1 VPRNILLVEDDLVI
15 QNLSKNALEEAGFAV
30 DACGTVDEA
39 VRAFGRKSPD
49 LILLDIGLPDGSGF
63 EVCRRLRLGERKNL
77 PFIFLTAKGD
87 IKTRME
93 GFKLGAHDYIQ
104 KPFAIEELF
113 ARVRIHLRLKQTHE
127 ELARRNSDLEIRDRL
142 RQDLT
147 DMILHDLRTPVA
159 SIKGTLE
166 IVASRG
172 LISEGDAAK
181 FLRQAE
187 SAAEFMLL
195 MINDL
200 LDVSQAKQVGL
211 RPEFSEADVET
222 LLKKAADLFEN
233 RCRKRGISLRVAY
246 SGLPKTLRTDPG
258 LLFRILANLISNAIN
273 VSTKEQ
279 EVVLSCE
286 PAGSFV
292 RFAVSDRGPGVPH
305 AIKSRIFEKYTA
317 FSPRKEVPEGQSR
330 GIGLNFCR
338 LAAQA
343 LRGRIRLEDNPGGGS
358 VFICETPA
366 QVGAVPLRS

>member
-1 VPRNILLVEDDLVI
+1 VPRSILLVEDDQVI
-15 QNLSKNALEEAGFAV
+15 QNLSKNALEDAGFTV
-30 DACGTVDEA
+30 EACGTVAEA
-39 VRAFGRKSPD
+39 LRLFARRPPD
-49 LILLDIGLPDGSGF
+49 LILLDIGLPDGTGF
-63 EVCRRLRLGERKNL
+63 DVCRQLGLGEKKNL

-87 IKTRME
+87 IKTRLE

-113 ARVRIHLRLKQTHE
+113 ARVRVHLRLKQAHE

-166 IVASRG
+166 IVTSRG

-211 RPEFSEADVET
+211 RPEFSETGVEA

-233 RCRKRGISLRVAY
+233 RCRKRGLSLRVAY

-258 LLFRILANLISNAIN
+258 LLFRVLANLLSNAIN
-273 VSTKEQ
+273 VSTKGQ
-279 EVVLSCE
+279 EVILSCE
-286 PAGSFV
+286 SAGNFV
-292 RFAVSDRGPGVPH
+292 RFAVSDKGPGVPH
-305 AIKSRIFEKYTA
+305 AIKSRIFEKYAA
-317 FSPRKEVPEGQSR
+317 FTPRKEVPEGQSR

-358 VFICETPA
+358 VFIFEAPA
-366 QVGAVPLRS
+366 QGGAAPGR